1 MNIWKILGI
10 EPTTDKKAIRKAYAA
25 KTKVIH
31 PEDAPEEFKRLHEAY
46 QAALG
51 FADYVRQVEH
61 SGGSVTS
68 FYRDGAWEDAGED
81 DAETAG
87 GDPSENKG
95 EPEAAHTGETAEED
109 GAARAGET
117 AGESE
122 TARTDEITDEPGQES
137 LLAFFE
143 ESQEKHGQQVDAFL
157 NHWKEFQ
164 GPYHDPEAME
174 WWKAYL
180 SSEEFQNIRYHAQV
194 LETLADEID
203 DKCFYGI
210 DEVKML
216 FWEAYGFQGDE
227 ENVYQGDRQRLYK
240 SLYPAYAKQ
249 QHNLQYERRWAR
261 NDRILRVFIG
271 IAVAALLAVCILIP
285 VTIHR
290 QRENGR
296 LFLIDYMARR
306 YPETS
311 FSEPERTGKED
322 DGSIV
327 YALRS
332 SAHPELPVTAK
343 VEYGYVE
350 GKRVYLVKEDYGQ
363 LLFEYYAAQYGLE
376 GCLVTYTEG
385 TYANPEIV
393 EYATLLYPEIG
404 GIDAFCES
412 AEKMFREQEE
422 LRVIEEVAVC
432 TESVLFPQV
441 LLDGGVPDFSFA
453 ERQVY
458 DLHAVEAEE
467 LSKAL
472 KDAYMCYMF
481 QFEAWNI
488 TAEQYREWGAAYEE
502 RSVEWEN
509 EDGEW
514 HEERDPD
521 SGELLCRFFI
531 PTYDWLEGF
540 YSGGG
545 VSLPT
550 YTRMIT
556 VGNAYYFLRDRGADL
571 TVNEDGSGFTVKFYG
586 NVTDFGREPSVE
598 FYDLRDCY

>member
-51 FADYVRQVEH
+51 FADYVRQIEH

-95 EPEAAHTGETAEED
+95 EPEAARTGEAAEED

-180 SSEEFQNIRYHAQV
+180 SSEEFRNIRYHAQV

-249 QHNLQYERRWAR
+249 QQNIQYERRWAR

-332 SAHPELPVTAK
+332 SAHPELPITAK

-376 GCLVTYTEG
+376 GCMVTYTEG
-385 TYANPEIV
+385 TYADPEIV

-422 LRVIEEVAVC
+422 LQIIEEVAVC

-458 DLHAVEAEE
+458 DLHTVEADE

-488 TAEQYREWGAAYEE
+488 TTGQYREWGAAYEE

-586 NVTDFGREPSVE
+586 NITDFGDEPSVE

>member
-51 FADYVRQVEH
+51 FADYVRQIEH

-95 EPEAAHTGETAEED
+95 EPE
-109 GAARAGET
+109 AARAGET

-180 SSEEFQNIRYHAQV
+180 SSEEFRNIRYHAQV

-249 QHNLQYERRWAR
+249 QQNIQYERRWAR

-332 SAHPELPVTAK
+332 SAHPELPITAK

-385 TYANPEIV
+385 TYADPEIV

-422 LRVIEEVAVC
+422 LQIIEEVAVC

-458 DLHAVEAEE
+458 DLHTVEADE

-488 TAEQYREWGAAYEE
+488 TTGQYREWGAAYEE
-502 RSVEWEN
+502 RSGEWEN

-586 NVTDFGREPSVE
+586 NITDFGDEPSVE

>member
-51 FADYVRQVEH
+51 FADYVRQIEH

-95 EPEAAHTGETAEED
+95 EPEEED

-180 SSEEFQNIRYHAQV
+180 SSEEFRNIRYHAQV

-249 QHNLQYERRWAR
+249 QQNIQYERRWAR

-332 SAHPELPVTAK
+332 SAHPELPITAK

-385 TYANPEIV
+385 TYADPEIV

-422 LRVIEEVAVC
+422 LQIIEEVAVC

-458 DLHAVEAEE
+458 DLHTVEADE

-488 TAEQYREWGAAYEE
+488 TTGQYREWGAAYEE
-502 RSVEWEN
+502 RSGEWEN

-586 NVTDFGREPSVE
+586 NITDFGDEPSVE

>member
-249 QHNLQYERRWAR
+249 QHDLQYERRWAR

-296 LFLIDYMARR
+296 LFLIDYMAQR

-502 RSVEWEN
+502 RSVKWEN

>member
-1 MNIWKILGI
+1 MLLWH
-10 EPTTDKKAIRKAYAA
+10 R
-25 KTKVIH
+25 
-31 PEDAPEEFKRLHEAY
+31 R
-46 QAALG
+46 
-51 FADYVRQVEH
+51 
-61 SGGSVTS
+61 
-68 FYRDGAWEDAGED
+68 GE
-81 DAETAG
+81 
-87 GDPSENKG
+87 N
-95 EPEAAHTGETAEED
+95 
-109 GAARAGET
+109 
-117 AGESE
+117 
-122 TARTDEITDEPGQES
+122 
-137 LLAFFE
+137 
-143 ESQEKHGQQVDAFL
+143 
-157 NHWKEFQ
+157 
-164 GPYHDPEAME
+164 
-174 WWKAYL
+174 
-180 SSEEFQNIRYHAQV
+180 
-194 LETLADEID
+194 
-203 DKCFYGI
+203 
-210 DEVKML
+210 
-216 FWEAYGFQGDE
+216 
-227 ENVYQGDRQRLYK
+227 
-240 SLYPAYAKQ
+240 
-249 QHNLQYERRWAR
+249 
-261 NDRILRVFIG
+261 
-271 IAVAALLAVCILIP
+271 ALLAVCILIP

-385 TYANPEIV
+385 TYADPEIV

-488 TAEQYREWGAAYEE
+488 TTGQYREWGAAYEE

-514 HEERDPD
+514 HEERDQD